1 MANVLFKIGSFD
13 TYNALPTK
21 DSNVLYF
28 TTDTLQI
35 FKGEKE
41 YTKSVQLVST
51 LPSTGIQGIVY
62 VDVTKFTLHA
72 WNGISWVALTK
83 GYATTI
89 EDTATDINVPT
100 SKAVKDYVTAK
111 IAGVVGG
118 DGVFVTD
125 VTYTSGNLEIKKGND
140 TYDVALNGIIHEPTY
155 DAETRK
161 ITLPVFG
168 GDALE
173 INLGKDLVVSSG
185 SYNSENKSIELTLT
199 SGDKVVIPVGSLIDI
214 YIGVATSST
223 TVTVSDNNEIS
234 VAVKVSATADNAIT
248 IEEDGL
254 YVPLSDAYT
263 KAQTDEKIK
272 AVNDAL
278 SGHTGNADIHVTA
291 GKKAEWDAK
300 ATTAQ
305 VATAKQEAMDAASA
319 DATSK
324 ANQALADAK
333 TYADGLNTA
342 MNERMTVVE
351 NSVTWGTLA

>member
-1 MANVLFKIGSFD
+1 MANVLFKVGSYAS
-13 TYNALPTK
+13 YNALSTK
-21 DSNVLYF
+21 DANTLYF

-51 LPSTGIQGIVY
+51 LPDTGVQGVIY
-62 VDVTKFTLHA
+62 ADTTKFTLHA
-72 WNGISWVALTK
+72 WNGTAWVALNK
-83 GYATTI
+83 GYATSI
-89 EDTATDINVPT
+89 SDTATDSDVPT
-100 SKAVKDYVTAK
+100 SKAVKDYVSAK
-111 IAGVVGG
+111 IAGAVGG
-118 DGVFVTD
+118 DGIFVTE
-125 VTYTSGNLEIKKGND
+125 VSYASGNLTVKKGND
-140 TYDVALNGIIHEPTY
+140 SENVALTGVVNNPTY

-173 INLGKDLVVSSG
+173 INLGKDLVVTSG
-185 SYNSENKSIELTLT
+185 SYNSDNESIELVLT
-199 SGDKVVIPVGSLIDI
+199 SGDKVTIPVGSLIDI
-214 YIGVATSST
+214 YTGAATSSAS
-223 TVTVSDNNEIS
+223 VSVSDDNKIS
-234 VAVKVSATADNAIT
+234 VAVKVSATANNQIT

-254 YVPLSDAYT
+254 YVPLPDAYT

-278 SGHTGNADIHVTA
+278 SEHTGNADIHVTA
-291 GKKAEWDAK
+291 EKKAEWDAK

-305 VATAKQEAMDAASA
+305 VATAKQEAIDAAA
-319 DATSK
+319 TDATSK

-342 MNERMTVVE
+342 MDTRMQAVE
-351 NSVTWGTLA
+351 ASVTWGTLA